1 MNMLRRKLLAW
12 FGAIV
17 SLLVITG
24 VGAVWV
30 FQQRLGDLRHMDEQV
45 WAATDDAGELALTIS
60 NVEIQLFAIEAGQQD
75 RLDPVL
81 DALESMQ
88 SRLDAM
94 SRFDLA
100 RQPENAALLAG
111 MRRRMDAF
119 RQHAAGLAT
128 SQDPAWAARH
138 RKEAFSVIMAMREST
153 LAFSRNVRNHAAEQQ
168 SQLIHRFRQA
178 VLVMAVVF
186 IVLINLSVLT
196 LLRMASLVVGPVDRL
211 VEATRELAKE
221 RFDYRVDLP
230 RGDEFGELAV
240 AFNGLA
246 ERLEENERK
255 KLESVHQLA
264 IALNHELNNV
274 ATMISLQAQLIGRQA
289 GGDPTLA
296 KYTRQIQESL
306 QRMSRTMEAIKHLKR
321 IVLTEYAQGVKM
333 LDIERSSA
341 EGENEDGRHDPERAV
356 TT

>member
-1 MNMLRRKLLAW
+1 MLRRKLLVL
-12 FGAIV
+12 FGALV
-17 SLLVITG
+17 ALLVVTG

-45 WAATDDAGELALTIS
+45 WAATDEAADLALTIS
-60 NVEIQLFAIEAGQQD
+60 NVEIQLFAIEAGQQQ

-81 DALESMQ
+81 DALEAMQ
-88 SRLDAM
+88 QRLDAM
-94 SRFDLA
+94 SRFSLS
-100 RQPENAALLAG
+100 RESENASLLAA
-111 MRRRMDAF
+111 MRERMGTF
-119 RQHAAGLAT
+119 RQHVAGLAT
-128 SQDPAWAARH
+128 SRDGTWAARH
-138 RKEAFSVIMAMREST
+138 RKDALSDIVNMRVNT
-153 LAFSRNVRNHAAEQQ
+153 LAFSRNLRAHASEEQG
-168 SQLIHRFRQA
+168 QLIRHFRQA
-178 VLVMAVVF
+178 LLVLAVVF

-196 LLRMASLVVGPVDRL
+196 LLRMASMVVGPVDRL
-211 VEATRELAKE
+211 VEATRELARE
-221 RFDYRVDLP
+221 RFDYRVDLQ
-230 RGDEFGELAV
+230 RHDEFGELAV

-264 IALNHELNNV
+264 IALNHELNTV

-289 GGDPTLA
+289 GGNPVLE

-306 QRMSRTMEAIKHLKR
+306 GRMSRTMEAIKHLKR
-321 IVLTEYAQGVKM
+321 IVLTEYTQGVKM

-341 EGENEDGRHDPERAV
+341 EHDNEDGPHDPEQAV